1 MTTELNKI
9 NENLR
14 LIQADLNRRFRKRET
29 VVETM
34 IASMLA
40 GELVLLIG
48 PRGEAKTAIVEAL
61 SGYISDGTHFSVGL
75 AKSSTP
81 DDILGGVDVV
91 ALQSGVYRR
100 NVEGFLPRA
109 TTFLLDEGFK
119 ANNPTLQS
127 LLRVLSE
134 REFQGETLPC
144 LFGAIASNELPPELR
159 GQKNGKTTDLGP
171 FEDSLLA
178 FFDRFFHKI
187 EVEALQSGTSDWE
200 DVVFGAV
207 SESVA
212 SVRVTVDEIRR
223 AQAAVFGVSL
233 PEPVKAAIRKIAGD
247 LARESIHVSTRTW
260 RKAMHV
266 LRAHAFLDGRS
277 EVRRSD
283 LRWLSFAFWTTPD
296 QRRRIS
302 EIVSASGSPELGEA
316 LSLELEVSE
325 IMHFYGSK
333 GLIIKPTGEIE
344 FSQTPVSGLSSVSVQ
359 EPLTIQLKSH
369 LTTLRQLET
378 TADPEDAPEIR
389 RVIGYVETMRSQV
402 VDDMLKRLRSI

>member
-1 MTTELNKI
+1 MTDNNKTRI
-9 NENLR
+9 ALR
-14 LIQADLNRRFRKRET
+14 KIQTDLNRRFRKRET

-34 IASMLA
+34 LASMLA

-91 ALQSGVYRR
+91 ALQSGIYRR
-100 NVEGFLPRA
+100 NVDGFLPKA

-134 REFQGETLPC
+134 REFQGESLPC

-200 DVVFGAV
+200 DVVFGNV
-207 SESVA
+207 SDSA
-212 SVRVTVDEIRR
+212 DSVRVTVDEIRN
-223 AQAAVFGVSL
+223 AQRAVFGVKL
-233 PEPVKAAIRKIAGD
+233 PEAVRAAIRRIAGE
-247 LARESIHVSTRTW
+247 LTRESIHVSTRTW

-266 LRAHAFLDGRS
+266 LRAHAWLDSRD

-283 LRWLSFAFWTTPD
+283 LRWLSNAFWTTPD

-302 EIVSASGSPELGEA
+302 EIISGAGSPELGEA
-316 LSLELEVSE
+316 ISLEMEVSE
-325 IMHFYGSK
+325 LMHFYGAK
-333 GLIIKPTGEIE
+333 GLTIKPTGEIE
-344 FSQTPVSGLSSVSVQ
+344 FSMTPVSGLSSAAVQ
-359 EPLTIQLKSH
+359 EPLTILLKSH

-378 TADPEDAPEIR
+378 TADPEDASEIR
-389 RVIGYVETMRSQV
+389 RVIEYVEDSRTQV
-402 VDDMLKRLRSI
+402 VDDMLKRLRSL

>member
-1 MTTELNKI
+1 MTDNNKTRI
-9 NENLR
+9 ALR
-14 LIQADLNRRFRKRET
+14 KIQTDLNRRFRKRET

-100 NVEGFLPRA
+100 NVDGFLPKA

-134 REFQGETLPC
+134 REFQGESLPC

-200 DVVFGAV
+200 DVVFGNV
-207 SESVA
+207 SDSA
-212 SVRVTVDEIRR
+212 DSVRVTVDEIRS
-223 AQAAVFGVSL
+223 AQRAVFGVKL
-233 PEPVKAAIRKIAGD
+233 PEAVRASIRRIAGE
-247 LARESIHVSTRTW
+247 LTRESIHVSTRTW

-266 LRAHAFLDGRS
+266 LRAHAWLDSRD

-283 LRWLSFAFWTTPD
+283 LRWLSNAFWTTPD

-302 EIVSASGSPELGEA
+302 EIISGSGSPELGEA
-316 LSLELEVSE
+316 ISLEMEVSE
-325 IMHFYGSK
+325 LMHFYGAK
-333 GLIIKPTGEIE
+333 GLTIKPTGEIE
-344 FSQTPVSGLSSVSVQ
+344 FSMTPVSGLSSAAVQ
-359 EPLTIQLKSH
+359 EPLTILLKSH

-378 TADPEDAPEIR
+378 TADPEDASEIR
-389 RVIGYVETMRSQV
+389 RVIEYVEDSRTQV
-402 VDDMLKRLRSI
+402 VDDMLKRLRSL